1 LLRGT
6 RPRGA
11 SAVSCHDL
19 IAGILTAVLLT
30 RLLRDPTRGAL
41 IEIAAAAQLTIAIDA
56 AATPL
61 RDEVRGL
68 CEILGFDPLYL
79 GRSP

>member
-1 LLRGT
+1 LLPGT

-30 RLLRDPTRGAL
+30 PLLRDPTCGVL
-41 IEIAAAAQLTIAIDA
+41 IETAYHAIDA
-56 AATPL
+56 AATPS